1 MDFSGNTAMAVTIE
15 TTNCSEVG
23 SSKVEITSEAININ
37 DVASNNINV
46 LYDTANLNKVQN
58 NTDNN
63 EALNEMSQ
71 SNGNIHELSTEAQTN
86 TDNEKNECLNNE
98 SQAYTDTEDLI
109 RMGLPS
115 DSLEPQEVNIRYAI
129 QRDEIHPEN
138 IPSYARKCPDWN
150 FLGRDS
156 YYSMK
161 KERQPLE
168 KCLPIKNR
176 YSFSERLNLQLTTE
190 NRLCVIVLVG
200 AVDTHTKRI
209 KPKAIEILS
218 SFPPNSFTAYYSIGG
233 QDIEILCRYSKEIG
247 IEHQEFGNIFEG
259 IHAVKILSAG
269 DFWETRGYLYDTEF
283 FGLIES
289 PAVDIALKKFQHRC
303 AELKEEKRLYDEKIN
318 RMAAEL
324 ATRSREIQEAEDAR
338 QLAAKTATANMTHA
352 EAATSDTA
360 TTDTASSKPTV
371 EATNDVSGL
380 DFSDFFTPYESDT
393 TNGEQ
398 TPSAAQESKSPDMT
412 ETDIVTELL
421 PVNAETVTSEKSSDT
436 VQVEE
441 ATLNQ
446 LNAVTETVPIV
457 DNEYS
462 CSEIPD
468 TDSPVDPNIPI
479 LTEAD
484 LIPKDDRTPEEI
496 LREYGF
502 IDAEPVPEKLYTEV
516 TSSPSI
522 VRRLTDDLPVSP
534 YEWLSLE
541 GMVHENT
548 FVPEVLK
555 NMKIWIGRCGK
566 KPWSPNGRYPIG
578 PKDTKE
584 CVTYDEAI
592 AAAEKYGYD
601 GVSIMLME
609 SNDIWCVDIDDCNK
623 DGKIHPVAWSI
634 IKKLNSWTE
643 LSTNGSGFHIYI
655 LADKKDRLDWN
666 TNKKNALGAGI
677 DLEIYPNKRH
687 IVSTRR
693 TLKGFEQ
700 LRRADK
706 ELEEIYNAYMAPKYK
721 KFDNATVSEP
731 PPTCTA
737 DELMQLLKK
746 DRAGAPHVLALTT
759 GDTSGFENQNRSC
772 VLWAIL
778 CKMCFYCV
786 QPDVIKELLMNSQLD
801 KTKWTRMTGN
811 EPYIDYEIRKA
822 LMNVKQ
828 HYHPSKKKQQ
838 DNQKQKPLS
847 LQNYLDDFSFDFQ
860 TLANVELNAIAL
872 SEFFGKTIKDVVCY
886 SAFNKTFYIYNGI
899 IWDSSQQETV
909 MATIA
914 KRFIKY
920 CLSLCSLK
928 IKTLESEIKS
938 GNDDDEKNAEKKA
951 ELEKAHTLY
960 NYYKSQSSF
969 GARSKLIA
977 DVKNEIAVDHEQFDR
992 DPYLLNLQN
1001 GTFNLNTFELQPHR
1015 SSDMLTMVAAAS
1027 YDPNAECPR
1036 FLQFID
1042 EVTLNRTEIKRY
1054 LQKACGYLLSG
1065 KNESHCMFFF
1075 YGKKTRNGKTT
1086 LASTIKG
1093 TLSTYSV
1100 ACDVDIITKPSG
1112 KGSGSPKPELL
1123 QLYKKRFAYFEEP
1136 DKYSTLQASLIKQIT
1151 GGSELSARGLY
1162 SNSHL
1167 EFKCAAKM
1175 VISCNSL
1182 PRINDLSQIKSDRIK
1197 IIPFDKHFSENER
1210 DTSLA
1215 DQFSTPEAMSAILNW
1230 MIEGYKM
1237 YVSEGLKPFKEM
1249 ESLLNTYEQGYDIY
1263 RQFIEENLRLCKDNN
1278 RSEQMDVTVK
1288 AVWEAGKKW
1297 LKENNYNIPTRR
1309 DFVFELQRA
1318 GVTLYRKNNQD
1329 YIKGFILDFEGSFNT
1344 EYKDAAE
1351 VRRKNSNDSWHKPP
1365 RM

>member
-1 MDFSGNTAMAVTIE
+1 METKNVVNEAVMGTANNDNGSQPDDRGSVTETATLMSPAVATEFKIENPSDKNTEELDSGSQVEEEDSWEVLKRTFGIEDDESVESIPMLQPKRVMKKFNPDDLPAHPKNINIQSNMQTAEPA
-15 TTNCSEVG
+15 TTNVPAEAVA
-23 SSKVEITSEAININ
+23 EIS
-37 DVASNNINV
+37 DLDV
-46 LYDTANLNKVQN
+46 LYLISPGEPDA
-58 NTDNN
+58 DNV
-63 EALNEMSQ
+63 EQAPIPATESEPLDAAVVT
-71 SNGNIHELSTEAQTN
+71 ELSTVKVPEIIITN
-86 TDNEKNECLNNE
+86 NTPEKNN
-98 SQAYTDTEDLI
+98 
-109 RMGLPS
+109 
-115 DSLEPQEVNIRYAI
+115 
-129 QRDEIHPEN
+129 
-138 IPSYARKCPDWN
+138 
-150 FLGRDS
+150 
-156 YYSMK
+156 
-161 KERQPLE
+161 
-168 KCLPIKNR
+168 
-176 YSFSERLNLQLTTE
+176 
-190 NRLCVIVLVG
+190 
-200 AVDTHTKRI
+200 
-209 KPKAIEILS
+209 
-218 SFPPNSFTAYYSIGG
+218 
-233 QDIEILCRYSKEIG
+233 
-247 IEHQEFGNIFEG
+247 
-259 IHAVKILSAG
+259 
-269 DFWETRGYLYDTEF
+269 
-283 FGLIES
+283 
-289 PAVDIALKKFQHRC
+289 
-303 AELKEEKRLYDEKIN
+303 
-318 RMAAEL
+318 
-324 ATRSREIQEAEDAR
+324 
-338 QLAAKTATANMTHA
+338 
-352 EAATSDTA
+352 
-360 TTDTASSKPTV
+360 
-371 EATNDVSGL
+371 
-380 DFSDFFTPYESDT
+380 
-393 TNGEQ
+393 
-398 TPSAAQESKSPDMT
+398 
-412 ETDIVTELL
+412 
-421 PVNAETVTSEKSSDT
+421 DT
-436 VQVEE
+436 VQIEE
-441 ATLNQ
+441 STLNQ
-446 LNAVTETVPIV
+446 PNAVTETVPIV

-502 IDAEPVPEKLYTEV
+502 IDHDSVPEKVYTEV

-522 VRRLTDDLPVSP
+522 VRRLTDDLPSNPYQPVSID
-534 YEWLSLE
+534 
-541 GMVHENT
+541 GMVYEES
-548 FVPEVLK
+548 FVPDELAEQEIFICQV
-555 NMKIWIGRCGK
+555 GK
-566 KPWSPNGRYPIG
+566 VPLPANGSTIPIDSTNR
-578 PKDTKE
+578 KQ
-584 CVTYDEAI
+584 CVTYQKAVN
-592 AAAEKYGYD
+592 AVKLYGYD
-601 GVSIMLME
+601 SPGIVLSE
-609 SNDIWCVDIDDCNK
+609 NDLLCCVDIDHCIE
-623 DGKIHPVAWSI
+623 DGKVNPLAWGI
-634 IKKLNSWTE
+634 VKRLNSYTE
-643 LSTNGSGFHIYI
+643 VSMSKSGLHIFLYSTNH
-655 LADKKDRLDWN
+655 LDWN
-666 TNKKNALGAGI
+666 KMKKNALAKGI
-677 DLEIYPNKRH
+677 HMELYFYQKYICFSGH
-687 IVSTRR
+687 V
-693 TLKGFEQ
+693 LKDYKH

-721 KFDNATVSEP
+721 KFDDATVSEP

-828 HYHPSKKKQQ
+828 HYHPSKKKKQ

-886 SAFNKTFYIYNGI
+886 SAFDKSFFIYNGI

-928 IKTLESEIKS
+928 IKTLESELKS
-938 GNDDDEKNAEKKA
+938 GNDDEEKNAEKKA
-951 ELEKAHTLY
+951 ELDQAHTLY

-969 GARSKLIA
+969 GARGKLIA

-992 DPYLLNLQN
+992 EPYLLNLQN

-1278 RSEQMDVTVK
+1278 RSDEMDVTVK

-1297 LKENNYNIPTRR
+1297 LKENNYNVPTRR

-1329 YIKGFILDFEGSFNT
+1329 YIKGFMLDLEGAFNT
-1344 EYKDAAE
+1344 EFKDAAE

>member
-1 MDFSGNTAMAVTIE
+1 MLNFSINAMPLKRRSKKRNCCPTIGNTDSIQE
-15 TTNCSEVG
+15 TTKQQLEPTIVKNCS
-23 SSKVEITSEAININ
+23 SSCKRDNYSEIAEMNSPCI
-37 DVASNNINV
+37 
-46 LYDTANLNKVQN
+46 
-58 NTDNN
+58 NN
-63 EALNEMSQ
+63 EASEPIQVQDTKQEHESIDRITDILT
-71 SNGNIHELSTEAQTN
+71 ELSPVKDNETVITYEKMTENNNSIVEVENITPDQTN
-86 TDNEKNECLNNE
+86 AL
-98 SQAYTDTEDLI
+98 TDT
-109 RMGLPS
+109 M
-115 DSLEPQEVNIRYAI
+115 
-129 QRDEIHPEN
+129 
-138 IPSYARKCPDWN
+138 
-150 FLGRDS
+150 
-156 YYSMK
+156 
-161 KERQPLE
+161 
-168 KCLPIKNR
+168 
-176 YSFSERLNLQLTTE
+176 
-190 NRLCVIVLVG
+190 
-200 AVDTHTKRI
+200 
-209 KPKAIEILS
+209 
-218 SFPPNSFTAYYSIGG
+218 
-233 QDIEILCRYSKEIG
+233 
-247 IEHQEFGNIFEG
+247 
-259 IHAVKILSAG
+259 
-269 DFWETRGYLYDTEF
+269 
-283 FGLIES
+283 
-289 PAVDIALKKFQHRC
+289 
-303 AELKEEKRLYDEKIN
+303 
-318 RMAAEL
+318 
-324 ATRSREIQEAEDAR
+324 
-338 QLAAKTATANMTHA
+338 
-352 EAATSDTA
+352 
-360 TTDTASSKPTV
+360 
-371 EATNDVSGL
+371 
-380 DFSDFFTPYESDT
+380 
-393 TNGEQ
+393 
-398 TPSAAQESKSPDMT
+398 
-412 ETDIVTELL
+412 
-421 PVNAETVTSEKSSDT
+421 
-436 VQVEE
+436 
-441 ATLNQ
+441 
-446 LNAVTETVPIV
+446 PIV

-522 VRRLTDDLPVSP
+522 VRRLTDDLPTSP

-578 PKDTKE
+578 SKDTKE

-666 TNKKNALGAGI
+666 KNKKNALGAGI

-693 TLKGFEQ
+693 TLKGFDQ

-721 KFDNATVSEP
+721 KFDDATVSEP

-737 DELMQLLKK
+737 EELMQLLKK

-759 GDTSGFENQNRSC
+759 GDTSGFDNQNRSC

-801 KTKWTRMTGN
+801 KTKWTRMRGN

-828 HYHPSKKKQQ
+828 HYHPSKKQGT
-838 DNQKQKPLS
+838 QKPKPLS
-847 LQNYLDDFSFDFQ
+847 LQNYQDDFSFDYQ
-860 TLANVELNAIAL
+860 TLANVEMNAIAL
-872 SEFFGKTIKDVVCY
+872 SEFFGKTIKEVVCY
-886 SAFNKTFYIYNGI
+886 SAFDKNFFIYNNI
-899 IWDSSQQETV
+899 VWDASQQETV
-909 MATIA
+909 MTTIA

-928 IKTLESEIKS
+928 IKTLESELKS
-938 GNDDDEKNAEKKA
+938 GNDNDEKNAEKKA
-951 ELEKAHTLY
+951 ELEKAHALY
-960 NYYKSQSSF
+960 NYYKSQSSL

-1001 GTFNLNTFELQPHR
+1001 GTLNLNTLELQPHR
-1015 SSDMLTMVAAAS
+1015 ASDMLTMVAAAN

-1042 EVTLNRTEIKRY
+1042 EVTLNRTEIKQY
-1054 LQKACGYLLSG
+1054 LQKACGYLLTG
-1065 KNESHCMFFF
+1065 KNELHCMFMI
-1075 YGKKTRNGKTT
+1075 YGKKTRNGKSTT
-1086 LASTIKG
+1086 FSILRDILRDYAVT
-1093 TLSTYSV
+1093 
-1100 ACDVDIITKPSG
+1100 CDVDMLTKPSG
-1112 KGSGSPKPELL
+1112 KGGGSPKPELL

-1136 DKYSTLQASLIKQIT
+1136 DKYSTLQGSLIKQIT
-1151 GGSELSARGLY
+1151 GGTQLSARGLF
-1162 SNSHL
+1162 SNKIQQFRCFS
-1167 EFKCAAKM
+1167 KM
-1175 VISCNSL
+1175 VLSCNNL
-1182 PRINDLSQIKSDRIK
+1182 PRINDLTQIKSNRLK
-1197 IIPFDKHFSENER
+1197 IIPFDRYFTEDER
-1210 DTSLA
+1210 DLTLV
-1215 DQFSTPEAMSAILNW
+1215 DKFLEPEAMSAILNW
-1230 MIEGYKM
+1230 MIDGYKM

-1249 ESLLNTYEQGYDIY
+1249 KSLLDAYEQGYDIY
-1263 RQFIEENLRLCKDNN
+1263 TQFIQEMLRLRKDNN
-1278 RSEQMDVTVK
+1278 RSDPMDATVK

-1297 LKENNYNIPTRR
+1297 LKENNYYVPTRR

-1344 EYKDAAE
+1344 GYKDVAE
-1351 VRRKNSNDSWHKPP
+1351 VIRKNSNDSWHKPH
-1365 RM
+1365 MS